1 MALEISRS
9 YSDAGTSAYAM
20 MYAQQIVDHFTKAL
34 EENGCLVQFPAAL
47 YVEFNDY
54 ENQLRDYIAA
64 AIDSEDYGTNSN
76 YIDKSKANISYTKD
90 YSSLTDEV
98 IRSAVRSVSNN
109 CFNCKIEK
117 PKFDFTG
124 LFGSLMSDIEN
135 SLSQFENMFKYNKT
149 SVCQYAHFLS
159 YLCVPDLLKLIALIM
174 AALVRLMQN
183 INLPRITVAIFIQGI
198 LTAII
203 QVLVKNIAILARFAL
218 TPVLCILDALE
229 TIYNSLPTPENLRA
243 AAGKDIERLGLDKY
257 VQGNSG
263 IKGNLKTIRDSYTSR
278 IRNTEKSVSEYVKNQ
293 MAPLENTINNAVQS
307 LQNSVDELTGLLN
320 HFQCEPGRS
329 GVSVS
334 QFLSNVSELMA
345 LANLLR
351 YIIRFKSGKAA
362 IDKVC
367 NAHSDGTNYGND
379 NITEASDTKLDISNI
394 GSIIAGVI
402 GSDIDIIVDDKREP
416 IAVVIKDNTNNDQS
430 DNLSFWSCNIKD
442 FTESINVPNI
452 IKEII
457 EQDIPTL
464 DIDKPED
471 WSLDNWNVT
480 IIESGSPNDPRE
492 WDYIPYEIIP
502 IGVEAE
508 WNIPKHVKEIIET
521 IDIYNPTV
529 DGNIIN
535 DVEFVPKDVLDE
547 LTKRSVFKNPTSSV
561 VIQELNR
568 VDNTFGITKD
578 TISQNTPVNNP
589 DLIRKDVIGRTI
601 HTDVISSGIGNMAN
615 LNLECLTPED
625 MISKIGDI

>member
-9 YSDAGTSAYAM
+9 YSDVGTSAYAM
-20 MYAQQIVDHFTKAL
+20 MYAQQIVDHFAKAL

-54 ENQLRDYIAA
+54 ENQLRDYINS
-64 AIDSEDYGTNSN
+64 AIGSEDYGTNSN
-76 YIDKSKANISYTKD
+76 YIDKSNSNVSYAKD
-90 YSSLTDEV
+90 NSSLTNEV
-98 IRSAVRSVSNN
+98 IQSAIRSVSDN

-117 PKFDFTG
+117 PKFDFSG
-124 LFGSLMSDIEN
+124 LFGSLMSDIEA
-135 SLSQFENMFKYNKT
+135 SLSQFENMFKYNKS

-159 YLCVPDLLKLIALIM
+159 YLCVPDLLKLIALIL

-183 INLPRITVAIFIQGI
+183 INLPRITIAIFIQGI
-198 LTAII
+198 LSAII
-203 QVLVKNIAILARFAL
+203 QVLIKNIAILARFAL
-218 TPVLCILDALE
+218 TPVLCILDALD
-229 TIYNSLPTPENLRA
+229 TIYNSLPTQENLRD
-243 AAGKDIERLGLDKY
+243 AAGKDIEALGLQEY

-263 IKGNLKTIRDSYTSR
+263 IRENLKYVRDSYTSR
-278 IRNTEKSVSEYVKNQ
+278 VRNTEKTVSDYVKNQ

-351 YIIRFKSGKAA
+351 YVIRFKSGKAA
-362 IDKVC
+362 IEKVC
-367 NAHSDGTNYGND
+367 NAQSSGENYGNN
-379 NITEASDTKLDISNI
+379 NITDAGDTVLDVSNI

-402 GSDIDIIVDDKREP
+402 GSDIDLIVDDNREP
-416 IAVVIKDNTNNDQS
+416 IAVVIKDNTNNDQ
-430 DNLSFWSCNIKD
+430 DNNLSFWNCNIKD

-471 WSLDNWNVT
+471 WSLDDWNVT

-508 WNIPKHVKEIIET
+508 WNIPKHVREIIST
-521 IDIYNPTV
+521 IDLYNPTT

-535 DVEFVPKDVLDE
+535 AVEFIPKDTLDE
-547 LTKRSVFKNPTSSV
+547 LTKRSVFGASISPTE
-561 VIQELNR
+561 IQELNR
-568 VDNTFGITKD
+568 VDNTFGTTNN
-578 TISQNTPVNNP
+578 TISQEVESKTN
-589 DLIRKDVIGRTI
+589 LIRRDVIGRAI
-601 HTDVISSGIGNMAN
+601 HTDVVSSGVGAMAN
-615 LNLECLTPED
+615 LNLECITPED
-625 MISKIGDI
+625 LISKIGDI

>member
-1 MALEISRS
+1 
-9 YSDAGTSAYAM
+9 
-20 MYAQQIVDHFTKAL
+20 
-34 EENGCLVQFPAAL
+34 
-47 YVEFNDY
+47 
-54 ENQLRDYIAA
+54 
-64 AIDSEDYGTNSN
+64 
-76 YIDKSKANISYTKD
+76 
-90 YSSLTDEV
+90 
-98 IRSAVRSVSNN
+98 
-109 CFNCKIEK
+109 
-117 PKFDFTG
+117 
-124 LFGSLMSDIEN
+124 
-135 SLSQFENMFKYNKT
+135 
-149 SVCQYAHFLS
+149 
-159 YLCVPDLLKLIALIM
+159 
-174 AALVRLMQN
+174 
-183 INLPRITVAIFIQGI
+183 
-198 LTAII
+198 
-203 QVLVKNIAILARFAL
+203 
-218 TPVLCILDALE
+218 
-229 TIYNSLPTPENLRA
+229 
-243 AAGKDIERLGLDKY
+243 
-257 VQGNSG
+257 
-263 IKGNLKTIRDSYTSR
+263 
-278 IRNTEKSVSEYVKNQ
+278 
-293 MAPLENTINNAVQS
+293 
-307 LQNSVDELTGLLN
+307 
-320 HFQCEPGRS
+320 
-329 GVSVS
+329 
-334 QFLSNVSELMA
+334 MA

>member
-9 YSDAGTSAYAM
+9 YSNVGTSAYAM
-20 MYAQQIVDHFTKAL
+20 MYAQQIVDHFAKAL

-54 ENQLRDYIAA
+54 ENQLRDYINS
-64 AIDSEDYGTNSN
+64 AIESEDYGTNSN
-76 YIDKSKANISYTKD
+76 YIDRNNSNVSYAKD
-90 YSSLTDEV
+90 SSSLTDD
-98 IRSAVRSVSNN
+98 IIQSAIRSVSDN

-117 PKFDFTG
+117 PKFDFSG
-124 LFGSLMSDIEN
+124 LFESLMGDIES
-135 SLSQFENMFKYNKT
+135 SLSQFENMFKYNKS

-174 AALVRLMQN
+174 AALVRLMQD

-198 LTAII
+198 LSALIEA
-203 QVLVKNIAILARFAL
+203 LVKNISILARFAL
-218 TPVLCILDALE
+218 TPVLCILDALD
-229 TIYNSLPTPENLRA
+229 TIYNSLPTPENLRS
-243 AAGKDIERLGLDKY
+243 AAGRDIEALGLQEY
-257 VQGNSG
+257 VQGNSN
-263 IKGNLKTIRDSYTSR
+263 IEENLKNVRDSYTSR
-278 IRNTEKSVSEYVKNQ
+278 VRGTENSVSEYVKNQ

-334 QFLSNVSELMA
+334 QYLSNVSELMA

-351 YIIRFKSGKAA
+351 YVIRFKSGKAA
-362 IDKVC
+362 IEKVC
-367 NAHSDGTNYGND
+367 NAQSSGENYGNN
-379 NITEASDTKLDISNI
+379 NITDAGDTVLDVSNI

-402 GSDIDIIVDDKREP
+402 GSDIDIIVDDNREP
-416 IAVVIKDNTNNDQS
+416 VAVVIKDNSNDDKE
-430 DNLSFWSCNIKD
+430 DNLSFWNCNIKD

-471 WSLDNWNVT
+471 WSLDDWNVT

-492 WDYIPYEIIP
+492 WDYVPYEIIP

-508 WNIPKHVKEIIET
+508 WNITKHVKEIIST
-521 IDIYNPTV
+521 IDLYNPTI

-535 DVEFVPKDVLDE
+535 AVEFIPKDTLDS
-547 LTKRSVFKNPTSSV
+547 LTKRSVFERSTPIV
-561 VIQELNR
+561 DIQELNS
-568 VDNTFGITKD
+568 VDNIFGSSTNNV
-578 TISQNTPVNNP
+578 ISQEVEPNSN
-589 DLIRKDVIGRTI
+589 LIRRDVIGRTV
-601 HTDVISSGIGNMAN
+601 HTDVVSSGVGAMAN
-615 LNLECLTPED
+615 LNLECITPED
-625 MISKIGDI
+625 LISKIGDI

>member
-9 YSDAGTSAYAM
+9 YSDVGTSAYAM
-20 MYAQQIVDHFTKAL
+20 MYAQQIVDHFAKAL

-54 ENQLRDYIAA
+54 ENQLRDYINS
-64 AIDSEDYGTNSN
+64 AIESEDYGTNSN
-76 YIDKSKANISYTKD
+76 YIDKGNSNVSYTKEN
-90 YSSLTDEV
+90 SSLTDEV
-98 IRSAVRSVSNN
+98 IQSAIRSVSDN

-117 PKFDFTG
+117 PKFDFSG
-124 LFGSLMSDIEN
+124 LFGSLMSDIEA
-135 SLSQFENMFKYNKT
+135 SLSQFENMFKYNKS

-159 YLCVPDLLKLIALIM
+159 YLCVPDLLKLIALIL

-183 INLPRITVAIFIQGI
+183 INLPRITIAIFIQGI
-198 LTAII
+198 LSAII
-203 QVLVKNIAILARFAL
+203 QVLIKNIAILARFAL
-218 TPVLCILDALE
+218 TPVLCILDALD
-229 TIYNSLPTPENLRA
+229 TIYNSLPTQENLRA
-243 AAGKDIERLGLDKY
+243 AAGRDIEALGLQEY

-263 IKGNLKTIRDSYTSR
+263 IKENLKYVRDSYTSR
-278 IRNTEKSVSEYVKNQ
+278 VRNTEKTVSDYVKNQ

-334 QFLSNVSELMA
+334 QYLSNVSELMA

-351 YIIRFKSGKAA
+351 YVIRFKSGKAA
-362 IDKVC
+362 IEKVC
-367 NAHSDGTNYGND
+367 NAQSSGENYGNN
-379 NITEASDTKLDISNI
+379 NITDAGDTVLDVSNI

-402 GSDIDIIVDDKREP
+402 GSDIDLIVDDNREP
-416 IAVVIKDNTNNDQS
+416 IAVVIKDNTNNDQD
-430 DNLSFWSCNIKD
+430 DNLSFWNCNIKD

-471 WSLDNWNVT
+471 WSLNDWNVT

-508 WNIPKHVKEIIET
+508 WNIPKHVKEIIST
-521 IDIYNPTV
+521 IDLYNPTI

-535 DVEFVPKDVLDE
+535 AVEFVPKDTLDE
-547 LTKRSVFKNPTSSV
+547 LTKRSIFDASISSTE
-561 VIQELNR
+561 IQELNR
-568 VDNTFGITKD
+568 VDNTFGITNNV
-578 TISQNTPVNNP
+578 ISQEVESKSN
-589 DLIRKDVIGRTI
+589 LIRRDVIGRAV
-601 HTDVISSGIGNMAN
+601 HTDVVSSGVGAMAN
-615 LNLECLTPED
+615 LNLECITPED
-625 MISKIGDI
+625 LISKIGDI